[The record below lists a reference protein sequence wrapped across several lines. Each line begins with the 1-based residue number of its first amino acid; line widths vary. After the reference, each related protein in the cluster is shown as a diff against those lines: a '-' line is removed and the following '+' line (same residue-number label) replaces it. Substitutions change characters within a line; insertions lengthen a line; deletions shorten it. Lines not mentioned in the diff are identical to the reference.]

1 MRSFQYC
8 TTSDEI
14 DSILTSRKSDEQE
27 SSRRMKTEFFAAFDG
42 VRAGSGNGKD
52 NGKADKSVLVIGATN
67 RPEELDSAAIRK
79 EIFLSYRSFRFNT
92 VTSVTVTKS

>member
-1 MRSFQYC
+1 MC
-8 TTSDEI
+8 LILDEI

-42 VRAGSGNGKD
+42 VRAGSKD
-52 NGKADKSVLVIGATN
+52 NNKADKSSRVLVIGATN

-79 EIFLSYRSFRFNT
+79 ERIHLLPLLPG
-92 VTSVTVTKS
+92 VIPTS